1 MKENVMHS
9 RYLWALPLVLLL
21 AGARHPTPSVVL
33 VKQTDLI
40 RTTLGGATQFF
51 VRKVTIGKD
60 DLARIRKQVDF
71 SPEDPSVPFYLGKTA
86 EGGLA
91 GVVLFPQVNTI
102 HGPIEVGLTM
112 GPDGRIASAVV
123 TKATVETRPWVEE
136 ATAAGLMKRFQGMK
150 YGDDVKPALEP
161 LSPGKI
167 GQMPY
172 FEAQVIA
179 ATVRQGLVLYHLLFH
194 EA

>member
-1 MKENVMHS
+1 MHS
-9 RYLWALPLVLLL
+9 RYLWALPLALLL

-40 RTTLGGATQFF
+40 RTTLGAATQFF

-60 DLARIRKQVDF
+60 DLARIRKEVDF

-136 ATAAGLMKRFQGMK
+136 ATSTGLMKRFQGMK
-150 YGDDVKPALEP
+150 YGDDVKQALEP

-179 ATVRQGLVLYHLLFH
+179 AAVRQGLVLYHLLFH
-194 EA
+194 EGR

>member
-1 MKENVMHS
+1 MHS
-9 RYLWALPLVLLL
+9 RYLWALPLALLL

-40 RTTLGGATQFF
+40 RTTLEGATQFF

-60 DLARIRKQVDF
+60 DLARIRKDVDF

-112 GPDGRIASAVV
+112 GPDGRIASAIV

-136 ATAAGLMKRFQGMK
+136 AASAGLMKRFQGMK
-150 YGDDVKPALEP
+150 YGDDVKQALEP

-194 EA
+194 EGR

>member
-9 RYLWALPLVLLL
+9 RYLWALPLALLL

-40 RTTLGGATQFF
+40 RTTLGSATQFF

-60 DLARIRKQVDF
+60 DLAHIRKEVDF
-71 SPEDPSVPFYLGKTA
+71 SPEDPSLPFYLGKTG
-86 EGGLA
+86 EGRLA

-136 ATAAGLMKRFQGMK
+136 ATSAGLMKRFQGMK
-150 YGDDVKPALEP
+150 YGDDVKQALEP

-179 ATVRQGLVLYHLLFH
+179 AAVRQGLVLYHFLFH
-194 EA
+194 ET

>member
-1 MKENVMHS
+1 MHS
-9 RYLWALPLVLLL
+9 RYLWALPLALLL

-40 RTTLGGATQFF
+40 RTTLEGATQFF

-60 DLARIRKQVDF
+60 DLARIRKEVDF

-112 GPDGRIASAVV
+112 GPDGRIASAIV

-136 ATAAGLMKRFQGMK
+136 AASAGLMKRFQGMK
-150 YGDDVKPALEP
+150 YGDDVKQALEP

-194 EA
+194 EGR

>member
-9 RYLWALPLVLLL
+9 RYLWVLPLALLL

-40 RTTLGGATQFF
+40 RTTLAGAKQFF

-60 DLARIRKQVDF
+60 DLARIRKEVDF
-71 SPEDPSVPFYLGKTA
+71 SPEDPSMRFYLGKTG
-86 EGGLA
+86 EGTLA
-91 GVVLFPQVNTI
+91 GVVLFPQVNTV
-102 HGPIEVGLTM
+102 HGPVEVGLTL
-112 GPDGRIASAVV
+112 GPDGSIISAVV

-136 ATAAGLMKRFQGMK
+136 AAAAGLLKRFQGMR
-150 YGDDVKPALEP
+150 YGDDVKRALEP
-161 LSPGKI
+161 LSPGQI

-172 FEAQVIA
+172 FEGQVIA

-194 EA
+194 ER

>member
-1 MKENVMHS
+1 MKEKVMHS
-9 RYLWALPLVLLL
+9 RYLWALPLALLL

-60 DLARIRKQVDF
+60 DLARIRREVDF
-71 SPEDPSVPFYLGKTA
+71 SPEDPSLPFYLGKTG
-86 EGGLA
+86 EGTLA
-91 GVVLFPQVNTI
+91 GVVVFPQVNTI
-102 HGPIEVGLTM
+102 HGPIEVGLTL
-112 GPDGRIASAVV
+112 GPDGRITSAVV

-136 ATAAGLMKRFQGMK
+136 AAAAGLMKRFQGMR
-150 YGDDVKPALEP
+150 YGGDVKRALEP
-161 LSPGKI
+161 MSPGQI

-194 EA
+194 ET

>member
-9 RYLWALPLVLLL
+9 RYLWALPLALLL

-40 RTTLGGATQFF
+40 RTTLGGAKQFF

-60 DLARIRKQVDF
+60 DLARIRKEVDF
-71 SPEDPSVPFYLGKTA
+71 SPEDPNLRFYLGKTE
-86 EGGLA
+86 EGTLA

-102 HGPIEVGLTM
+102 HGPIEVGLTL
-112 GPDGRIASAVV
+112 GPDGSIISAVV

-136 ATAAGLMKRFQGMK
+136 AAAAGLMKRFQGIR
-150 YGDDVKPALEP
+150 YGDDLKRALEP
-161 LSPGKI
+161 LSPGQI

-194 EA
+194 ET

>member
-9 RYLWALPLVLLL
+9 RYLWALPWALLL

-40 RTTLGGATQFF
+40 RTTLGGAKQFF
-51 VRKVTIGKD
+51 VRTVTIGKD
-60 DLARIRKQVDF
+60 DLARIRKEVDF
-71 SPEDPSVPFYLGKTA
+71 SPEDPNLRFYLGKTE
-86 EGGLA
+86 EGTLA

-102 HGPIEVGLTM
+102 HGPIEVGLTL
-112 GPDGRIASAVV
+112 GPDGSIISAVV

-136 ATAAGLMKRFQGMK
+136 AAAAGLMKRFQGIR
-150 YGDDVKPALEP
+150 YGDDLKRALEP
-161 LSPGKI
+161 LSPGQI

-194 EA
+194 ET

>member
-1 MKENVMHS
+1 MKEHVMHS
-9 RYLWALPLVLLL
+9 GYLWALPLALVL

-40 RTTLGGATQFF
+40 RTTLGGAKQFF

-60 DLARIRKQVDF
+60 DLARIRKEVDF
-71 SPEDPSVPFYLGKTA
+71 SPEDPNLRFYLGKTE
-86 EGGLA
+86 EGTLA

-102 HGPIEVGLTM
+102 HGPIEVGLTL
-112 GPDGRIASAVV
+112 GPDGSIISAVV

-136 ATAAGLMKRFQGMK
+136 AAAAGLMKRFQGIR
-150 YGDDVKPALEP
+150 YGDDLKRALEP
-161 LSPGKI
+161 LSPGQI

-194 EA
+194 ET

>member
-1 MKENVMHS
+1 MHS
-9 RYLWALPLVLLL
+9 RYLRALPLVLLL

-60 DLARIRKQVDF
+60 DLARIRREVDF

-86 EGGLA
+86 EGTLA

-102 HGPIEVGLTM
+102 HGPIEVGLTL
-112 GPDGRIASAVV
+112 GSDGSIISAVV

-136 ATAAGLMKRFQGMK
+136 AAATGLMKRFQGMK
-150 YGDDVKPALEP
+150 YGDDVKRALEP
-161 LSPGKI
+161 LAPGKI

-179 ATVRQGLVLYHLLFH
+179 ATVRQGLVLYHTLFH

>member
-9 RYLWALPLVLLL
+9 RYLWALPLALLL

-40 RTTLGGATQFF
+40 RTTLGEAKRFF

-60 DLARIRKQVDF
+60 DLARIRKEVDF
-71 SPEDPSVPFYLGKTA
+71 SPEDPNLSFYLGKTEDGA
-86 EGGLA
+86 LA
-91 GVVLFPQVNTI
+91 GVVLFPQVNTM
-102 HGPIEVGLTM
+102 HGPIEVGLTL
-112 GPDGRIASAVV
+112 GADGSITSAVV

-136 ATAAGLMKRFQGMK
+136 AAAAGLMKRFQGMR
-150 YGDDVKPALEP
+150 YGDGVKQALEP
-161 LSPGKI
+161 LSPGQI

>member
-1 MKENVMHS
+1 MHS
-9 RYLWALPLVLLL
+9 RYLWALPLALLL

-40 RTTLGGATQFF
+40 RTTLEGATQFF

-60 DLARIRKQVDF
+60 DLARIRKDVDF

-112 GPDGRIASAVV
+112 GPDGRIASAIV

-136 ATAAGLMKRFQGMK
+136 ATSAGLMKRFQGMK
-150 YGDDVKPALEP
+150 YGDDVKQALEP

-179 ATVRQGLVLYHLLFH
+179 AAVRQGLVLYHLLFH
-194 EA
+194 EGR

>member
-9 RYLWALPLVLLL
+9 RYLWALPLALLL

-40 RTTLGGATQFF
+40 RTTLGGAKQFF

-60 DLARIRKQVDF
+60 DLARIRKEVDF
-71 SPEDPSVPFYLGKTA
+71 SPEDPNLRFYLGKTE
-86 EGGLA
+86 EGTLA

-102 HGPIEVGLTM
+102 HGPIEVGLTL
-112 GPDGRIASAVV
+112 GPDGSIISAVV

-136 ATAAGLMKRFQGMK
+136 AAAAGLMKRFQGMR
-150 YGDDVKPALEP
+150 YGDDLKRALEP
-161 LSPGKI
+161 LSPGQI

-194 EA
+194 ET

>member
-9 RYLWALPLVLLL
+9 RYLWVLPLALLL

-40 RTTLGGATQFF
+40 RTTLGGAKQFY

-60 DLARIRKQVDF
+60 DLARIRKEVDF
-71 SPEDPSVPFYLGKTA
+71 SPEDPDLRFYLGKTEDGA
-86 EGGLA
+86 LA
-91 GVVLFPQVNTI
+91 GVVLFPQVNTM
-102 HGPIEVGLTM
+102 HGPIEVGLTL
-112 GPDGRIASAVV
+112 GPDGSIISAVA

-136 ATAAGLMKRFQGMK
+136 AAAAGLMKRFQGMR
-150 YGDDVKPALEP
+150 YGDDVKRALEP
-161 LSPGKI
+161 LSPGQM

-194 EA
+194 ET

>member
-9 RYLWALPLVLLL
+9 RYLWALPLALLL

-40 RTTLGGATQFF
+40 RTTLGGAKQFF
-51 VRKVTIGKD
+51 VRTVTIGKD
-60 DLARIRKQVDF
+60 DLARIRKEVDF
-71 SPEDPSVPFYLGKTA
+71 SPEDPNLRFYLGKTE
-86 EGGLA
+86 EGTLA

-102 HGPIEVGLTM
+102 HGPIEVGLTL
-112 GPDGRIASAVV
+112 GPDGSIISAVV

-136 ATAAGLMKRFQGMK
+136 AAAAGLMKRFQGIR
-150 YGDDVKPALEP
+150 YGDDLKRALEP
-161 LSPGKI
+161 LSPGQI

-194 EA
+194 ET

>member
-9 RYLWALPLVLLL
+9 RYLWALPLALLL

-40 RTTLGGATQFF
+40 RTTLGGAKQFF
-51 VRKVTIGKD
+51 VRTVTIGKD
-60 DLARIRKQVDF
+60 DLARIRKEVDF
-71 SPEDPSVPFYLGKTA
+71 SPEDPNLRFYLGKTE
-86 EGGLA
+86 EGTLA

-102 HGPIEVGLTM
+102 HGPIEVGLTL
-112 GPDGRIASAVV
+112 GPDGSIISAVV

-136 ATAAGLMKRFQGMK
+136 AAAAGLMKRFQGMR
-150 YGDDVKPALEP
+150 YGDDLKRALEP
-161 LSPGKI
+161 LSPGQI

-194 EA
+194 ET